1 MTTAA
6 DFAAANPSAIL
17 ELLAE
22 RDALKADAERFVL
35 FTSGKIDIMPAMVT
49 ALCTKVDTNTQWWRE
64 AIDAARS
71 KT

>member
-6 DFAAANPSAIL
+6 DFAEARKAFHAS
-17 ELLAE
+17 LLQST
-22 RDALKADAERFVL
+22 L
-35 FTSGKIDIMPAMVT
+35 TI
-49 ALCTKVDTNTQWWRE
+49 CTKVDTNTQWWRE